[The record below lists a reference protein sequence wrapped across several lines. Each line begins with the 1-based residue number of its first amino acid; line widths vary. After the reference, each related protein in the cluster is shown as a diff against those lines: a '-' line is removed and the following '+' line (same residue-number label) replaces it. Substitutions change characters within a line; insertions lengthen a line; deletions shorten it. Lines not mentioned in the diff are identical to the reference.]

1 MTDDLKAPDRLC
13 YVNCGLPD
21 DQCVCYQYAMSR
33 DPAADRIANL
43 EAALADMTRQRDAAM
58 AGVVKVEPLNWQDF
72 ANIEAG
78 PVGIHGDNLAVA
90 LCSYFDGHMSCPDDG
105 EDGSELDEYDCWK
118 VWVSENAE
126 DVLRRIAQATNARIL
141 AALIPDQ
148 PGEASVSDAPAQ
160 ATGKDTL

>member
-58 AGVVKVEPLNWQDF
+58 AGVGKVEALN
-72 ANIEAG
+72 
-78 PVGIHGDNLAVA
+78 
-90 LCSYFDGHMSCPDDG
+90 
-105 EDGSELDEYDCWK
+105 
-118 VWVSENAE
+118 
-126 DVLRRIAQATNARIL
+126 
-141 AALIPDQ
+141 
-148 PGEASVSDAPAQ
+148 
-160 ATGKDTL
+160 